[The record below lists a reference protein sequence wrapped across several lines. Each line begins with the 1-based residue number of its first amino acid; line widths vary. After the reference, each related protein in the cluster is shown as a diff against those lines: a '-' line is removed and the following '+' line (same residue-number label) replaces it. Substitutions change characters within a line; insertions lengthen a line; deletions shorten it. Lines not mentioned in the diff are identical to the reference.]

1 MIQRYRYLVLHKPY
15 GVICQF
21 TPTPTNDRTLQDYIR
36 VPAVYPVGRLDQ
48 DSEGLLLLTN
58 DGKLQHRLTDPKFQH
73 PKTYWVQVEGIPQ
86 PHQIEQLRQGVT
98 LNFKGKL
105 YHTLPAHVEP
115 IEVNIPDRV
124 PPIRYRAH
132 IPTSWLQITIVEGKN
147 RQIRRMTAQV
157 GLPTLRLV
165 RVKIGDLE
173 LGDLPPGQWR
183 DLSSVELACL
193 RSASGSMAK

>member
-1 MIQRYRYLVLHKPY
+1 MVQRYRYVIFHKPY
-15 GVICQF
+15 GVLCQF
-21 TPTPTNDRTLQDYIR
+21 TPTASNAPTLKDYIP
-36 VPAVYPVGRLDQ
+36 VPHVYPVGRLDQ

-58 DGKLQHRLTDPKFQH
+58 DGKLQHRLTDPQFHH

-86 PHQIEQLRQGVT
+86 PQQLQQLRQGVT
-98 LNFKGKL
+98 INLKGKP
-105 YHTLPAHVEP
+105 YHTLPAQVEV

-132 IPTSWLQITIVEGKN
+132 IPTTWLQMTIREGKN

-165 RVKIGDLE
+165 RVKIGNLTLGE
-173 LGDLPPGQWR
+173 LAPGQWR
-183 DLSSVELACL
+183 ELSPTQALSLAYVKITN
-193 RSASGSMAK
+193 R